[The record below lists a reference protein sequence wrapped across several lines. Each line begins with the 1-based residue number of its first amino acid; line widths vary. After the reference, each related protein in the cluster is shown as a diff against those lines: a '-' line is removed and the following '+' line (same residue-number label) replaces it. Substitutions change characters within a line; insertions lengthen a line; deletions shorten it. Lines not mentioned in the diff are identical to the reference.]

1 MNKPTNCIRVISITA
16 MKFLGLALGLACVG
30 LLLAAFN
37 TASAQA
43 PEPLTPAGIGSI
55 EEGAASSAG
64 GGVVKLP
71 SSPGIGPAALDSLT
85 IHNGAFHGPTPWPDG
100 QAPFY
105 KAKAE
110 AIKAGDFTSQDV
122 FLPNQ
127 ITSWPPS
134 YEEGAMAY
142 VTSVI
147 TGLEQ
152 YDIVHKIYNQYWT
165 DDYTTDVYT
174 WFNGGDFYILID
186 DYDHISGTDSI
197 YDWLHYIVNESDGS
211 YTLVT
216 GQGVYELVGSPSEMD
231 TAIGLGMRTG
241 ETLEVY
247 EDATLLTPT
256 LSSRGYTYST
266 DGISGGTL
274 VRTATYTNYQ
284 DIVARPTEVWV
295 DDDWAGHDCGEMVA
309 GHLFCYDAF
318 AVIQDAVDAVASGG
332 TVHVQAGT
340 YTAIDR
346 ALAIIGKPLTLSGAG
361 QTGDSNGPILE
372 GGAYGTISDTT
383 GLGTDWPRA
392 IVVQTNTV
400 TINNLRIAN
409 FQGSDP
415 ENGTPGGYGIVAR
428 AQAAWGVTASSIDD
442 LVVEDVTFEDVLIG
456 VRAQSVSNT
465 LVQSTTY
472 VINDGLPAYAQY
484 VNSSDGTTIR
494 ANILNGGC
502 IWVTGAT
509 HAVIG
514 GPNPADGNTVTGGIY
529 NGIWLGQQFAAGTSS
544 EEGLIQNNT
553 VNGAVEG
560 GIVIWNWPGETAN
573 NIRILDNTV
582 SGAAG
587 GSDEHGGISIRQG
600 IFNNLT
606 IRGNKSSNNSANQPG
621 LLIDGATLNTP
632 DISHN
637 VFRDNPGPG
646 IRVAGSTS
654 GVAAHSNIMCNNGD
668 YELENTTGNEV
679 DASGNWWGHNVP
691 IQSGTDY
698 SGLVSIDPNVERTL
712 TTSSDHVDPAGG
724 STLIASVVY
733 TDAATYSVP
742 DGTVITWTVTGGT
755 PASLTSTVG
764 SGVASVGVIDDASA
778 GMTISAE
785 DCCGFSQDVTL
796 LAGRVNNLDTGEWF
810 ATIQSAIDDA
820 DTLDGHTLLATSGT
834 YTENV
839 TIDKGITLRGEGMGS
854 TIIYPAVSDVGSP
867 DPPSF
872 QASQVIVVEANNV
885 SIEYLTVDGNNPT
898 ISSGV
903 TINGVD
909 VDARNGIIQDYNT
922 GVWDGLVVHDVEVA
936 NCYLRGIYAVPPG
949 GQALH
954 GVAFYDN
961 VVRNVAGLHDDSVGI
976 LARGSINAVLRDNR
990 VEDTMRGVGCFAG
1003 SSCLVQ
1009 GNVITDALDSGIY
1022 VSWNLDAYYTI
1033 TGTTLVT
1040 GNQVTGGWMGLE
1052 IYYQDNP
1059 LTVTHNVVDD
1069 AIVGVDVGGR
1079 TANTLIAGN
1088 RIDGSGVPTAT
1099 GIVVETWGH
1108 GDTDAG
1114 TAATLHGND
1123 IYHTQRGLALLSGSG
1138 LAITA
1143 TLEGNL
1149 ISDTLSSSVVITG
1162 PGSIDLTLGDS
1173 LAAANT
1179 FRGHHGY
1186 LVQLIDA
1193 ADDVPARFNDW
1204 GVTDL
1209 GGIEAS
1215 IYHQVDD
1222 AALGEV
1228 NYYDIGAG
1236 ADPASVPADGSSFA
1250 VVTGTLSGL
1259 YDPAGNTVTF
1269 STSLGSVDPV
1279 SATTSPDA
1287 AATHASSSVQ
1297 GTATVRAS
1305 AGYKSATTDVTF
1317 TASALDHFAFAP
1329 VGDQVVGV
1337 PFAVTITARDSG
1349 DGLVSDYN
1357 GYVDLSDT
1365 TASVAPASLGPFSG
1379 GSWSGLITITQAHT
1393 ADVLTATHPVNTAI
1407 VGSSNTFVVK
1417 LPTTIL
1423 YLPIVSKH

>member
-1 MNKPTNCIRVISITA
+1 MNKSTNRVQVVSVTA
-16 MKFLGLALGLACVG
+16 MKCLGLALGLACVG

-43 PEPLTPAGIGSI
+43 PEPLTPAGIGGI
-55 EEGAASSAG
+55 EEGAASAAG

-71 SSPGIGPAALDSLT
+71 SRPGIGPAALDSLT
-85 IHNGAFHGPTPWPDG
+85 IHNGAFHGPTPWPAG
-100 QAPFY
+100 QAAFY

-110 AIKAGDFTSQDV
+110 AIKAGGFTSQDV

-127 ITSWPPS
+127 ITSWPP
-134 YEEGAMAY
+134 YEEGGMAY

-152 YDIVHKIYNQYWT
+152 GDIVHKIYNQYWT

-174 WFNGGDFYILID
+174 RFNGGDFYVLID
-186 DYDHISGTDSI
+186 DYSHNGGTDRI
-197 YDWLHYIVNESDGS
+197 IDWLHYIINESDGT

-216 GQGVYELVGSPSEMD
+216 GQGVYELVDNPGEMD
-231 TAIGLGMRTG
+231 TAIGLGMKTD

-247 EDATLLTPT
+247 EGATLLTPT
-256 LSSRGYTYST
+256 LDFRGYTYST

-295 DDDWAGHDCGEMVA
+295 DDDWAGHTCGETVA

-318 AVIQDAVDAVASGG
+318 AVIQDGVDAVASGG

-340 YTAIDR
+340 YTAVDR
-346 ALAIIGKPLTLSGAG
+346 ALAIISKPLTLSGAG
-361 QTGDSNGPILE
+361 QTGDANGTILE

-415 ENGTPGGYGIVAR
+415 ASEDPGGYGIVAR
-428 AQAAWGVTASSIDD
+428 AQAAWGVTAPSIDD
-442 LVVEDVTFEDVLIG
+442 LVVEEVTFEDVFIG
-456 VRAQSVSNT
+456 IRAQNVNNT

-484 VNSSDGTTIR
+484 INSSDSTTIR
-494 ANILNGGC
+494 ANTLSGGC

-553 VNGAVEG
+553 INGAAEG
-560 GIVIWNWPGETAN
+560 GIVIWNWPGETAA
-573 NIRILDNTV
+573 NIRILDNSV

-606 IRGNKSSNNSANQPG
+606 IRGNKSSNNSDNQAG

-637 VFRDNPGPG
+637 IFSDNPGPG
-646 IRVAGSTS
+646 IKVTGSTS

-668 YELENTTGNEV
+668 YELENTAGNEV
-679 DASGNWWGHNVP
+679 DASGNWWGHNAP

-698 SGLVSIDPNVERTL
+698 SGPVSVSPGVERTL
-712 TTSSDHVDPAGG
+712 TTSSGYVDPAGG

-733 TDAATYSVP
+733 TDGVAYSVP
-742 DGTVITWTVTGGT
+742 DGTVITWTVAGGT

-810 ATIQSAIDDA
+810 DTIQSAVDDA

-839 TIDKGITLRGEGMGS
+839 TINKGITLRGEGIGS
-854 TIIYPAVSDVGSP
+854 TVIYPAISDVGSP
-867 DPPSF
+867 GAPSF
-872 QASQVIVVEANNV
+872 QASQVIVVEADNV

-909 VDARNGIIQDYNT
+909 VDARNGIIHNYNT
-922 GVWDGLVVHDVEVA
+922 GAWDGLVVHDVEVA

-949 GQALH
+949 GQSLD

-961 VVRNVAGLHDDSVGI
+961 VVRNVAGLHDDSLGI

-990 VEDTMRGVGCFAG
+990 VEDTMRGIGCFAG

-1040 GNQVTGGWMGLE
+1040 GNQVTGGWMGME
-1052 IYYQDNP
+1052 IYYQDVP
-1059 LTVTHNVVDD
+1059 LTVTHNMVDD
-1069 AIVGVDVGGR
+1069 AIVGIDVGGR
-1079 TANTLIAGN
+1079 TANTLITGN

-1099 GIVVETWGH
+1099 GVVVETWGH
-1108 GDTDAG
+1108 GDTDAD
-1114 TAATLHGND
+1114 TAATLRGND
-1123 IYHTQRGLALLSGSG
+1123 VYHTQRGVALLSDSG

-1143 TLEGNL
+1143 TLESNL

-1173 LAAANT
+1173 LSAANT

-1186 LVQLIDA
+1186 LVRLIDA
-1193 ADDVPARFNDW
+1193 ADNVPARFNDW

-1209 GGIEAS
+1209 AGIEAGM
-1215 IYHQVDD
+1215 YHQVDD

-1228 NYYDIGAG
+1228 DYYDISAS

-1250 VVTGTLSGL
+1250 LVTGTLTGL
-1259 YDPAGNTVTF
+1259 YDPAGNTITF

-1287 AATHASSSVQ
+1287 AATHASSAVQ
-1297 GTATVRAS
+1297 GTATVSAT
-1305 AGYKSATTDVTF
+1305 AGYKSAATDVTF

-1329 VGDQVVGV
+1329 VADQVVGV
-1337 PFAVTITARDSG
+1337 PFTVTITARDSG

-1357 GYVDLSDT
+1357 GYANLSDT
-1365 TASVAPASLGPFSG
+1365 TASVAPAGLGPFSG
-1379 GSWSGLITITQAHT
+1379 GSWSGLITITQVHAG
-1393 ADVLTATHPVNTAI
+1393 DVLTATHPVNTAI
-1407 VGSSNTFVVK
+1407 VGSSNAFAVK
-1417 LPTTIL
+1417 LPTTFI
-1423 YLPIVSKH
+1423 YLPIISKQ